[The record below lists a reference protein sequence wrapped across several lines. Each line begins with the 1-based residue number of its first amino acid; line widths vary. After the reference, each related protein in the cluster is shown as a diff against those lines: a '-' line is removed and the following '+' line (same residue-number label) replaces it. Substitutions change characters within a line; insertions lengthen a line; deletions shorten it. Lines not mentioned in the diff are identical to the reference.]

1 MQPTRVISVRWTT
14 KFLTSQPGRL
24 VLYGGHLV
32 LVAGSGEVFSVSQS
46 WPEMDWP
53 WFGFG
58 STLRVKVGDNRY
70 LINFI
75 PRMATVADSAAG
87 SIEASI
93 WAGLLHADP
102 SQSRGPIFRW
112 LSLALIW
119 KGIVALSILLFGL
132 ELLLQSGSWI
142 GRGAGVVV
150 ILFAVIRSVM
160 RLRLF
165 RAMAS
170 SPETA

>member
-1 MQPTRVISVRWTT
+1 
-14 KFLTSQPGRL
+14 
-24 VLYGGHLV
+24 
-32 LVAGSGEVFSVSQS
+32 
-46 WPEMDWP
+46 MDWP

-58 STLRVKVGDNRY
+58 STLRVKVGDARY

-93 WAGLLHADP
+93 WAGLLNADP
-102 SQSRGPIFRW
+102 SQPRELGFRW

-142 GRGAGVVV
+142 GRA
-150 ILFAVIRSVM
+150 R
-160 RLRLF
+160 
-165 RAMAS
+165 AS
-170 SPETA
+170 SSSSLR

>member
-14 KFLTSQPGRL
+14 KFLTSQPGPL
-24 VLYGGHLV
+24 VLYGGRLV
-32 LVAGSGEVFSVSQS
+32 LVAGSGEVFSVSQP

-58 STLRVKVGDNRY
+58 STLRLKIGDTRY

-93 WAGLLHADP
+93 WAGLLNGDP
-102 SQSRGPIFRW
+102 SQSRALGFRW
-112 LSLALIW
+112 LSLALLW

-142 GRGAGVVV
+142 GQGAGIVV

-165 RAMAS
+165 RAGPS
-170 SPETA
+170 LPETA